1 MAHRHGVVVCVAAR
15 VGGSRARWL
24 CACLNARILVVG
36 FTPNLPP
43 RATKPCKSS
52 RHTRYA
58 VLRMYAYVPIWA
70 KSTSRG
76 EVEGP
81 NGGLRT
87 RCGLS
92 SFTLCSFRVLITY
105 LWWVDIKRLY

>member
-1 MAHRHGVVVCVAAR
+1 
-15 VGGSRARWL
+15 
-24 CACLNARILVVG
+24 
-36 FTPNLPP
+36 
-43 RATKPCKSS
+43 
-52 RHTRYA
+52 
-58 VLRMYAYVPIWA
+58 MYAYVPIWA

-92 SFTLCSFRVLITY
+92 SFTLCSFRVLLTY
-105 LWWVDIKRLY
+105 LWWVDIKCSEFALTGRCDLRKRCPYAHEKLSDGERDMSDGVALDAEERLPGAFARRA

>member
-1 MAHRHGVVVCVAAR
+1 
-15 VGGSRARWL
+15 
-24 CACLNARILVVG
+24 
-36 FTPNLPP
+36 
-43 RATKPCKSS
+43 
-52 RHTRYA
+52 
-58 VLRMYAYVPIWA
+58 MYPIWA

-92 SFTLCSFRVLITY
+92 SFTLCSFCVLITY
-105 LWWVDIKRLY
+105 LSPALPPEPNGSVRTTQA